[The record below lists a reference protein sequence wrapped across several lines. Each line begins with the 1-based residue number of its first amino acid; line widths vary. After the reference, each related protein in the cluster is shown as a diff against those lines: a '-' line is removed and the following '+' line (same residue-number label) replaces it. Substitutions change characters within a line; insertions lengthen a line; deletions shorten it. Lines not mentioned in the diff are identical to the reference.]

1 MGRSISAG
9 KASSE
14 ASPRSMFE
22 VSFASREASPCD
34 SDVKLAAQCGQQ
46 SAARRWRYTFVLAAL
61 VRFNPIDF
69 LTGRAWGVRAVTCRP
84 RDQPIGKHLEVRCT
98 TIASAVDR
106 SARRRCPSKMVGNSA
121 ASSPPL
127 VLRWSSERLWRL
139 TTSGRHR
146 RGHPCFET
154 VGVSGIRKGHIRY
167 SDIRATR
174 PIADQYRR
182 ARDATLAIPG
192 VARA

>member
-34 SDVKLAAQCGQQ
+34 SGVELAAQCGQQ
-46 SAARRWRYTFVLAAL
+46 FAAKGWQHKFVLAAL

-84 RDQPIGKHLEVRCT
+84 RDQPIGEHLEVRCT

-106 SARRRCPSKMVGNSA
+106 SARRRCPVQSGWKLHSLTA
-121 ASSPPL
+121 AFVPAL
-127 VLRWSSERLWRL
+127 VKR
-139 TTSGRHR
+139 TSMATDNKWKARA
-146 RGHPCFET
+146 GHPCFET
-154 VGVSGIRKGHIRY
+154 VGVSGMKQGHIRY

-174 PIADQYRR
+174 PIADC
-182 ARDATLAIPG
+182 G
-192 VARA
+192 